1 MKSKQKSNKR
11 SKKKMYR
18 NNKNRS
24 RRVNIKSVKRTRK
37 LKRKALVGGMLA
49 GYGSSGIQPMV
60 TKEEYENKI
69 RALENKMESLVT
81 KKKYENKIRA
91 LENKMESLELENL
104 THKVT
109 LMSDIKRDRYYLAKK
124 AVDNNQKVLNGAY
137 TAEQMAADIRLA
149 QETTKPPPSR

>member
-1 MKSKQKSNKR
+1 
-11 SKKKMYR
+11 MYR

-60 TKEEYENKI
+60 TKEE
-69 RALENKMESLVT
+69 
-81 KKKYENKIRA
+81 YENKIRA

>member
-1 MKSKQKSNKR
+1 
-11 SKKKMYR
+11 
-18 NNKNRS
+18 
-24 RRVNIKSVKRTRK
+24 
-37 LKRKALVGGMLA
+37 
-49 GYGSSGIQPMV
+49 
-60 TKEEYENKI
+60 
-69 RALENKMESLVT
+69 
-81 KKKYENKIRA
+81 
-91 LENKMESLELENL
+91 MESLELENL